1 MFLVY
6 ILFFQKKQLT
16 SENYSIKEYCTTI
29 KQDEEKEKS
38 HLNFINDH
46 LSTTFE
52 QQTDNQNIFLTKL
65 FDTGLS
71 SSITSNSP
79 SKTDSLAEKN
89 LSSKYLS
96 PIEHMFASSGSTKSD
111 ENTSI
116 VHRVN
121 FPISD
126 TDKNSVT
133 NQYDTDLRSTSN
145 YFHTITETNNS
156 PQKTLSRL
164 NYSTSISTPSHDT
177 ELNKKVYK
185 NVKPSKLTRLP
196 VTCNT
201 EFDSQK
207 SLEDCHAASQTQ
219 DAISKTSNLVPLVT
233 KLTTSTL
240 NSNVAKHSSSDDGI
254 SKKFSNQYRHRIAEQ
269 KTLNQSN
276 YISYFDKNKRR
287 STLKVD
293 YLPYF
298 LM

>member
-6 ILFFQKKQLT
+6 ILFFPKKQLT
-16 SENYSIKEYCTTI
+16 SENCSIKEYCTTI
-29 KQDEEKEKS
+29 KQDEEKS

-65 FDTGLS
+65 FDIGLS

-96 PIEHMFASSGSTKSD
+96 PIEHMFTSSGSTKND
-111 ENTSI
+111 EDTSI

-121 FPISD
+121 FPIADS
-126 TDKNSVT
+126 DKNSVT

-164 NYSTSISTPSHDT
+164 NYSTSISTPSHNT
-177 ELNKKVYK
+177 ELNKKIYK

-207 SLEDCHAASQTQ
+207 SLEDCHAASRTE

-233 KLTTSTL
+233 KLTTSSL

-254 SKKFSNQYRHRIAEQ
+254 PKKFSNQYRHRIAEQ